1 MFKDASA
8 IFIWVQ
14 EAVNQEAS
22 LSENDEKLARRISS
36 RYWESDE
43 SVNAIVSR
51 FSVSKGRFYDLIR
64 PLPIAGR
71 CPSCSQSPPV
81 HLNRTSRTQGVATCL
96 FCGWEGSVKALG
108 PAVESEPGSAEPSA
122 PSRRIYDADPS
133 PLGGRGTLAG
143 LLVGIAVGLVVS
155 RIVGR

>member
-1 MFKDASA
+1 M
-8 IFIWVQ
+8 
-14 EAVNQEAS
+14 
-22 LSENDEKLARRISS
+22 SENDEKLARRISS

-51 FSVSKGRFYDLIR
+51 FSVSKGRFYDLLR

-71 CPSCSQSPPV
+71 CPSCQQSPPV
-81 HLNRTSRTQGVATCL
+81 HLNRTSRSQGVATCL

-108 PAVESEPGSAEPSA
+108 PAEESEPGSREPAA
-122 PSRRIYDADPS
+122 PSRRIYDSPEP

-143 LLVGIAVGLVVS
+143 LLVGMALGLLVS
-155 RIVGR
+155 RIVGGR